1 MKKQLFFIAALAMFG
16 LSANAQDTI
25 VLKTQDVIIAR
36 DIKSVDENII
46 EFNRKE
52 TYYESIDTTTY
63 SVKMNKVAGI
73 IYHDGKVDKI
83 NTVILNSYTANRHK
97 GHVLYNEKDFES
109 FLKYIPRSIK
119 PHLSEKPSLPE
130 QPPLPEEPSYA
141 IMWNPTLFLSNNLAL
156 SFEYK
161 KKKNAVELELGYIY
175 PLSFESSFYSFS
187 GDIQPDLNFTE
198 LCYNGISSNIFLKH
212 YCPGEFYYG
221 LSVLFKYEYF
231 KDRWIP
237 DGTTEDSYDLNCSQ
251 TREVFGLAFRCGW
264 QLTSKYLTWEPYIG
278 VGLRVLNSE
287 TTYNYFTQVGYGMT
301 FYEQPFDDG
310 KLFGDNGIAL
320 VPYINLGFKVGFGW
334 EGKSK
339 KSYL

>member
-1 MKKQLFFIAALAMFG
+1 M
-16 LSANAQDTI
+16 ANAQDTI
-25 VLKTQDVIIAR
+25 VLKSHNVIFAR
-36 DIKSVDENII
+36 DIRKTDENVIA
-46 EFNRKE
+46 FYRQG
-52 TYYESIDTTTY
+52 TYYESIDTNTY
-63 SVKMNKVAGI
+63 TVKKNRVAGI
-73 IYHDGKVDKI
+73 IHHDGHVDKLD
-83 NTVILNSYTANRHK
+83 TVIMNSYIANRHK
-97 GHVLYNEKDFES
+97 GHTLYDVKDFKS
-109 FLKYIPRSIK
+109 DLKYNSMPE
-119 PHLSEKPSLPE
+119 PPSFT
-130 QPPLPEEPSYA
+130 
-141 IMWNPTLFLSNNLAL
+141 IMWNPTLFLSNNLAF

-310 KLFGDNGIAL
+310 TLFGDNGIAL
-320 VPYINLGFKVGFGW
+320 VPYINIGFKVGFGW
-334 EGKSK
+334 NGKK
-339 KSYL
+339 